1 MKKKILITLLS
12 LLFVLHIQASGDN
25 DSPIRIDQLPKPAQ
39 EFVQKHF
46 PGMKVALA
54 KVEKELFTKSYQVIF
69 TNGNKVE
76 FNGSGKWIE
85 VKCKYDEVPSSVL
98 PAPIARYVAQ
108 HYPKVKVWKIETDEE
123 KKLYEV
129 KLSNRIELEFDM
141 KGNLIHID
149 HD

>member
-1 MKKKILITLLS
+1 MRTILITLVS
-12 LLFVLHIQASGDN
+12 LLFVLPIQASGDN
-25 DSPIRIDQLPKPAQ
+25 DRPIRIDQLPKAAQ
-39 EFVQKHF
+39 EFIQKNF
-46 PGMKVALA
+46 QGMKVALA
-54 KVEKELFTKSYQVIF
+54 KVEKELFTKSYEVIF

-85 VKCKYDEVPSSVL
+85 VKCKYTEVPSTVL
-98 PAPIARYVAQ
+98 PTPIAHYVAK
-108 HYPKVKVWKIETDEE
+108 HYPQAKVWKIELDEE

-129 KLSNRIELEFDM
+129 KLSNRIDLEFDL